1 MAARESTLVPMFVV
15 FVIVGALVLLP
26 VVADFVGF
34 LLRRVPPA
42 GLGGGDPDKG
52 IVLFAESVRFAGVPW
67 GTRECEAGLREAGFE
82 GEFLYWAWQAPWQGW
97 LVLPA
102 IMDAPMLEREAKRLA
117 EFIEACRREHGAAP
131 IYLIGFSCGAYVAI
145 RALEL
150 LDEDVSVDAA
160 ATLAGAFDPR
170 RDLSTAV
177 RHVSGRLVVCSSLA
191 DWMIVGLGTML
202 FGTGD
207 RQHTLS
213 AGMVG
218 LRYRRPTSARI
229 LEIRWRPAMI
239 RQGYYGGHF
248 TAPAAPFITHHLAP
262 KMGINGA

>member
-1 MAARESTLVPMFVV
+1 MWTVS
-15 FVIVGALVLLP
+15 VIIGALVVLP
-26 VVADFVGF
+26 VLADLTGF
-34 LLRRVPPA
+34 LLRRIPRVP
-42 GLGGGDPDKG
+42 LGEGDPGKG
-52 IVLFAESVRFAGVPW
+52 IVIFAESIRFAGVPW

-82 GEFLYWAWQAPWQGW
+82 GEFRYWAWQEPWQGW

-102 IMDAPMLEREAKRLA
+102 IMDAPMLEREAGRLA
-117 EFIEACRREHGAAP
+117 RFIEARRREHGATP

-170 RDLSTAV
+170 RDLSAAMH
-177 RHVSGRLVVCSSLA
+177 HVSGRLVVCSSLA

-207 RQHTLS
+207 RKHTLS

-218 LRYRRPTSARI
+218 LRYRRPPNDRL
-229 LEIRWRPAMI
+229 LEIRWRPALI
-239 RQGYYGGHF
+239 RQGCYGGHF
-248 TAPAAPFITHHLAP
+248 TAPAALFITHHLAP
-262 KMGINGA
+262 KMGISSL

>member
-1 MAARESTLVPMFVV
+1 MLVV
-15 FVIVGALVLLP
+15 FVIVGALVMLP
-26 VVADFVGF
+26 VVADLVGF
-34 LLRRVPPA
+34 LLRRVPPVA
-42 GLGGGDPDKG
+42 LGGGDPDKG
-52 IVLFAESVRFAGVPW
+52 IAIFAESIRFAGVPW

-82 GEFLYWAWQAPWQGW
+82 GEFRYWAWQEPWQGW

-117 EFIEACRREHGAAP
+117 EFIEARRREREAAP

-150 LDEDVSVDAA
+150 LDEDVRVDAA

-170 RDLSTAV
+170 RDLSTAM
-177 RHVSGRLVVCSSLA
+177 RHVHGRLVVCSSLA

-207 RQHTLS
+207 RKHTLS
-213 AGMVG
+213 AGMTG
-218 LRYRRPTSARI
+218 LRPQAAPNDR
-229 LEIRWRPAMI
+229 LHEIRWRPSLI
-239 RQGYYGGHF
+239 RQGCYGGHF
-248 TAPAAPFITHHLAP
+248 TAPAANFITHHLAP
-262 KMGINGA
+262 KMGINDD